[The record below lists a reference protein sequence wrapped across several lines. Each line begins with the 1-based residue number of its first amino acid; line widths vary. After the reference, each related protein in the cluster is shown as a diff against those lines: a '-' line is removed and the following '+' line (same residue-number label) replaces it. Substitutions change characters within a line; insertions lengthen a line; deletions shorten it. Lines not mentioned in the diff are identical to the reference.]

1 MNPPDDSPASP
12 DVDPAGK
19 RRNRNDRVV
28 LWTVFAVALAA
39 SFGQLVYLG
48 REAGVEEHLHE
59 NWVIAHNLVTGNGYL
74 LSGRYPTAHKP
85 PVYPFFLAL
94 MIRLF
99 GDQPFLAIRIVQSFI
114 VAVAA
119 AVAYALFLHLVSGR
133 VALVATALVI
143 LSPFLRKVHLW
154 IDSVSMS
161 LAGIL
166 IVLLLA
172 IRAQQNPA
180 KTGRFVLL
188 GIATGLLALTLPATL
203 GFAAVI
209 AVWLFFQLPRS
220 ARIWKCGI
228 YVAAVILCL
237 IPWTVRNAIVFGRLI
252 PISSNLKLEFWIGN
266 NPDATGGMQNERR
279 DSLTEPSGALAKRL
293 EGLGDLDRNDALGRE
308 AWKFI
313 RENPGRFLV
322 LRLKALFYFFCT
334 QSYWLENDHSL
345 NRMLAKTL
353 IVAQAVLAAA
363 GCALALRRRL
373 PYSALLVGC
382 VAAFTSVYVVTHAD
396 IGDRYRLPID
406 PLLIFFAVYAI
417 SAFWQGRVPLRI
429 ARR

>member
-1 MNPPDDSPASP
+1 M
-12 DVDPAGK
+12 
-19 RRNRNDRVV
+19 
-28 LWTVFAVALAA
+28 
-39 SFGQLVYLG
+39 
-48 REAGVEEHLHE
+48 
-59 NWVIAHNLVTGNGYL
+59 
-74 LSGRYPTAHKP
+74 
-85 PVYPFFLAL
+85 
-94 MIRLF
+94 
-99 GDQPFLAIRIVQSFI
+99 
-114 VAVAA
+114 
-119 AVAYALFLHLVSGR
+119 
-133 VALVATALVI
+133 
-143 LSPFLRKVHLW
+143 
-154 IDSVSMS
+154 
-161 LAGIL
+161 
-166 IVLLLA
+166 
-172 IRAQQNPA
+172 
-180 KTGRFVLL
+180 
-188 GIATGLLALTLPATL
+188 
-203 GFAAVI
+203 
-209 AVWLFFQLPRS
+209 
-220 ARIWKCGI
+220 
-228 YVAAVILCL
+228 
-237 IPWTVRNAIVFGRLI
+237 
-252 PISSNLKLEFWIGN
+252 
-266 NPDATGGMQNERR
+266 
-279 DSLTEPSGALAKRL
+279 
-293 EGLGDLDRNDALGRE
+293 GRE